1 MSHYILSI
9 DQGTTSSRAI
19 IFDEKGKIIQLEQ
32 QEFEQY
38 YPENG
43 WVEHNP
49 KDIWTSTLAVCQQAI
64 ANAKVEISTIGICN
78 QRETTL
84 VWNKTTGETLY
95 NAIVWQDRRTSDYCD
110 SIRTKENVAFIR
122 DKTGLLIDPY
132 FSATKIRW
140 ILENVD
146 GARELAEKGELL
158 FGTVDCYLIWMLT
171 GGEKHVTD
179 ASNAS
184 RTLLFNIH
192 TQQWDDELL
201 DLFSI
206 PKSILPEVLNSA
218 DKFGLT
224 LPELLGTAIPINGVA
239 GDQQAALFGQNCF
252 KKGMAKSTYGTGGFL
267 MVNTGDHACLSK
279 NKLLTTVAYRLNNK
293 TTYALEGSIFI
304 AGAAVTWL
312 RDGLN
317 VIDSPEQSSETASKV
332 PYDHG
337 VYLVPAFTGLGAPH
351 WDAHARGG
359 LFGLTRA
366 TGMTEIISATL
377 QSVGYQTRDL
387 QHCII
392 EDGIT
397 IESLRVDGGMSRDNW
412 TMKFLADIL
421 QIEVKRPTLVE
432 TSALGAAFLAG
443 LAAGIYKSLDDINK
457 LYQTAETFV
466 PEISQEARDQLYCKW
481 LQAVESTKLFKP

>member
-19 IFDEKGKIIQLEQ
+19 IFDEKGSIIQLEQ

-84 VWNKTTGETLY
+84 VWNKITGETLY

-146 GARELAEKGELL
+146 GARELAEQGELL
-158 FGTVDCYLIWMLT
+158 FGTVDSYLIWMLT

-224 LPELLGTAIPINGVA
+224 LPELLGTTIPINGVA

-387 QHCII
+387 QQCII

-421 QIEVKRPTLVE
+421 QIEVKRPATVE
-432 TSALGAAFLAG
+432 TSALGVALLAG
-443 LAAGIYKSLDDINK
+443 LKAGIYDSLEDINT
-457 LYQTAETFV
+457 LDSVAETFV
-466 PEISQEARDQLYCKW
+466 PDISQQYSDKLYCKW

>member
-1 MSHYILSI
+1 MGHYILSI

-19 IFDEKGKIIQLEQ
+19 IFDEKGEIVQLEQ

-49 KDIWTSTLAVCQQAI
+49 QDIWESTLAVCQQAI
-64 ANAKVEISTIGICN
+64 DKAKVNISTIGICN

-84 VWNKTTGETLY
+84 VWNKRTGETVY
-95 NAIVWQDRRTSDYCD
+95 KAIVWQDRRTSEFCD
-110 SIRTKENVAFIR
+110 SIRTKENISSIK

-132 FSATKIRW
+132 FSATKVRW
-140 ILENVD
+140 ILDNVD
-146 GARELAEKGELL
+146 GARALAENGDLL
-158 FGTVDCYLIWMLT
+158 FGTVDTYLIWKLT
-171 GGEKHVTD
+171 GGKKHVTD

-192 TQQWDDELL
+192 TQNWDQALL
-201 DLFSI
+201 ELFSI
-206 PKSILPEVLNSA
+206 PKNMLPEVLNSA
-218 DKFGLT
+218 DDFGLT
-224 LPELLGTAIPINGVA
+224 QPELLGKSIPINGVA

-252 KKGMAKSTYGTGGFL
+252 KKGMAKSTFGTGGFL
-267 MVNTGDHACLSK
+267 MVNTGNQACLSK
-279 NKLLTTVAYRLNNK
+279 NQLLSTVAYRLNNQ

-312 RDGLN
+312 RDGLS
-317 VIDSPEQSSETASKV
+317 VIDSPEQCSELAAKV
-332 PYDHG
+332 PYNHG

-366 TGMTEIISATL
+366 TGMPEIISATL
-377 QSVGYQTRDL
+377 QSVGYQTKDL
-387 QHCII
+387 QHCVV

-421 QIEVKRPTLVE
+421 QIEVKRPAIVE
-432 TSALGAAFLAG
+432 TSALGAALLAG
-443 LAAGIYKSLDDINK
+443 LAAGIYKSLQDIDA

-466 PEISQEARDQLYCKW
+466 PDLSAEDSEHLYAKW